1 LQERPQLV
9 MVEWSFY
16 IFIRIP
22 LLLRFEYMHV
32 GRWFCE
38 QGDSLVGQNKLQNV
52 PSIFLLTV
60 QEIKWIIVK
69 WPKQFEHC
77 E

>member
-1 LQERPQLV
+1 MQERPQLV

-52 PSIFLLTV
+52 PPDFSA
-60 QEIKWIIVK
+60 
-69 WPKQFEHC
+69 HC
-77 E
+77 ARDKMDYS

>member
-1 LQERPQLV
+1 

-69 WPKQFEHC
+69 WLKQFEHC

>member
-1 LQERPQLV
+1 MQERPQLV

-69 WPKQFEHC
+69 WLKQFEHC

>member
-1 LQERPQLV
+1 MQERPQLV

-60 QEIKWIIVK
+60 QEIKWIVVK
-69 WPKQFEHC
+69 WLKQFEHC